1 MSSQI
6 FKSDIPKEILF
17 TLLQDICNKNENEN
31 YYILNKTSYKKGM
44 FLNLFEP
51 FCEDIL
57 KYYHKSKKFYVTR
70 KLTYTSFLTIIRQIC
85 RNINISYTSKIQHC
99 KCSYDIVYHINFE

>member
-31 YYILNKTSYKKGM
+31 YYILNKISYKKVPVLM
-44 FLNLFEP
+44 Q
-51 FCEDIL
+51 
-57 KYYHKSKKFYVTR
+57 K
-70 KLTYTSFLTIIRQIC
+70 
-85 RNINISYTSKIQHC
+85 
-99 KCSYDIVYHINFE
+99 